1 MIYTIDRANLI
12 SEQLKKFTT
21 GYTHHVVGHYSNI
34 YFWIGEVKE
43 ALNAID
49 NHKKRFD
56 KMYDAQ
62 KDWIEEHGTIVHD
75 FCPICGGKC
84 EFSDGKPILP
94 KFKYKTELL
103 EARKNLVDSVYYFL
117 IRCFKIELLTYDE
130 LKEKLDLIG
139 TSIEP
144 KDLNK

>member
-84 EFSDGKPILP
+84 EFSDGKQILP

-117 IRCFKIELLTYDE
+117 IRYC
-130 LKEKLDLIG
+130 
-139 TSIEP
+139 
-144 KDLNK
+144 

>member
-1 MIYTIDRANLI
+1 MIYTIDKANLI
-12 SEQLKKFTT
+12 SKQLKKFTT

-34 YFWIGEVKE
+34 DFWFCEVKE
-43 ALNAID
+43 ALNTID

-56 KMYDAQ
+56 NMYDTQ
-62 KDWIEEHGTIVHD
+62 KEWTENHGTIVHN
-75 FCPICGGKC
+75 FCPICVGKC

-94 KFKYKTELL
+94 KFKYKTELTDT
-103 EARKNLVDSVYYFL
+103 RKDLVDSAYYFL

-139 TSIEP
+139 TSIDP
-144 KDLNK
+144 KDLGK